1 MSVTVII
8 IARLSV
14 TDIIGYHR
22 PMVRWEPDSRGRL
35 VEAALVLY
43 GERGF
48 ENTTVEEIAA
58 RAGLSERTF
67 FRYFVDKREVLFWG
81 SASLEELLDHAV
93 RDAPMDLSP
102 MQIVVSALEQTG
114 GLFEERRDGARQ
126 RQIVIAANAQLRE
139 RELIKLASLASS
151 LADALG
157 RRGIAVATANLAAQA
172 GIAVFRVAFERW
184 VDEANDLDLAALVR
198 ASFADLKDVT
208 SGS

>member
-1 MSVTVII
+1 
-8 IARLSV
+8 
-14 TDIIGYHR
+14 
-22 PMVRWEPDSRGRL
+22 MVRWEPDSRGRL